1 MSPRALPVS
10 SSRIERSNDVWL
22 EALCAAVP
30 DAAVVE
36 DLGGLVRGALHKALA
51 ARALDASTLDDLAQ
65 VAVVQVL
72 AKLEHFEGRSRFT
85 TWAYSVAVRAALTE
99 LRRPLYRTG
108 SGNEAELESVADGD
122 AGPVAAA
129 EQGEIVAVLYRVIED
144 ELTEHQRAAVMGEL
158 AGKPQDELLSDLGI
172 NRNAL
177 YKLQH
182 DARRKLRAGLGAAGF
197 CDIAVR
203 ESLGLASK
211 ES

>member
-1 MSPRALPVS
+1 MK
-10 SSRIERSNDVWL
+10 SSRIERSNDAWL
-22 EALCAAVP
+22 EALSAAVP

-51 ARALDASTLDDLAQ
+51 ARALDASTLGDLAQ

-99 LRRPLYRTG
+99 LRRPLYR
-108 SGNEAELESVADGD
+108 
-122 AGPVAAA
+122 
-129 EQGEIVAVLYRVIED
+129 
-144 ELTEHQRAAVMGEL
+144 
-158 AGKPQDELLSDLGI
+158 
-172 NRNAL
+172 
-177 YKLQH
+177 